1 MSCYIKYYIN
11 LVGKSDKNHLNIKD
25 KSKYLISEGLQKLK
39 LTLIICIIRNKE
51 EFFFHHVTGY
61 FKKL

>member
-1 MSCYIKYYIN
+1 MSCYIEYYIN

-25 KSKYLISEGLQKLK
+25 KSKYLISERLQKLK

-51 EFFFHHVTGY
+51 EFFFHHVIGY